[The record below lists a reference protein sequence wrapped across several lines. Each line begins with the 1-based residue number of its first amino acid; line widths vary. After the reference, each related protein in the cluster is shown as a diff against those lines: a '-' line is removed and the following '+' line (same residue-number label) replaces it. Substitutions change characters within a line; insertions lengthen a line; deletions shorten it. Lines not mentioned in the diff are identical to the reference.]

1 MTDLRPYAVLVFSAA
16 LHPARD
22 KVPRRTDFPLRR
34 APPYFLSTGQE
45 NVREPHSPWLFFAQM
60 VKRHACGFFFVLFLS
75 AKKKDKGF
83 LPFPKGG
90 MVFFSCSPGKRTK
103 RMRDRSGR
111 SDLCEGF
118 AFTRCSRHV
127 FAQASL
133 CKPRRNTQR
142 DNKVH
147 LLFFAPAGTGEFCGL
162 CLCAGAACSWKLH
175 ACGREEGAQVVLTC
189 GRRGAFLYQA
199 FSNRIHDIRQQ
210 KNFGLTPFSLGIP
223 NGIPCAAFFLAVPH
237 SKNKVG
243 FIYHIPITLLLTAG
257 EVARRNER
265 LFVAV
270 RQHIV
275 ILLPIASGPSPRLLR
290 IRHRR
295 LQCDI

>member
-1 MTDLRPYAVLVFSAA
+1 MVFSAA

-34 APPYFLSTGQE
+34 APPYFLSIGQE

-83 LPFPKGG
+83 LPFPKGET
-90 MVFFSCSPGKRTK
+90 MFFSCSPGKRTK

-147 LLFFAPAGTGEFCGL
+147 LLFFAPAGARKARRL
-162 CLCAGAACSWKLH
+162 CLPADAA
-175 ACGREEGAQVVLTC
+175 VLFC
-189 GRRGAFLYQA
+189 IRLFQIESMISDSRRISVLRPFRSAYRMVF
-199 FSNRIHDIRQQ
+199 HVP
-210 KNFGLTPFSLGIP
+210 PFSSPFHTAKTRSDL
-223 NGIPCAAFFLAVPH
+223 
-237 SKNKVG
+237 ST
-243 FIYHIPITLLLTAG
+243 IYEKQI
-257 EVARRNER
+257 EM
-265 LFVAV
+265 
-270 RQHIV
+270 
-275 ILLPIASGPSPRLLR
+275 
-290 IRHRR
+290 
-295 LQCDI
+295 